1 VPRIA
6 TANSLGRWQQF
17 SSNIR
22 VMQQFRTHFVQLTIL
37 LSFSLGS
44 QCQTTKD
51 AKDSILKNIN
61 IWNNSFNSRDTTNYF
76 KLIDKDIAITAGG
89 GTVVGISVIKD
100 ITLGLFKDRPDIK
113 MYLKSSSIE
122 VNKQWWVAY
131 DSGEWNEVWT
141 ENNAAAKSEIRGKY
155 WRMWKRH
162 ENNWIIMS
170 IILTPLSCKG
180 SYCR

>member
-1 VPRIA
+1 
-6 TANSLGRWQQF
+6 
-17 SSNIR
+17 
-22 VMQQFRTHFVQLTIL
+22 MKQFRISITQLIIFLTFSIACLSQTI
-37 LSFSLGS
+37 
-44 QCQTTKD
+44 KN
-51 AKDSILKNIN
+51 AKDSILNNIN
-61 IWNNSFNSRDTTNYF
+61 VWNKSFNSRDTTNYF

-89 GTVVGISVIKD
+89 GTVTGISDIKE
-100 ITLGLFKDRPDIK
+100 ITIGLFNERPDIK
-113 MYLKSSSIE
+113 MDLKSSSVE

-141 ENNAAAKSEIRGKY
+141 ENNAAAKSEIKGKY

-180 SYCR
+180 SYCQ